1 MGVEPW
7 LTSVTLPTRTT
18 QTAHLPTRCLNKT
31 RKQMGTQSGLSP
43 VTHPHLRVP
52 RTPRQCPPQPPCV
65 SSLAESPGLG
75 VKRCRFE
82 AQLPPTQ
89 DQLCAE
95 NITGNAEHQGLLWK
109 GPPSVR
115 TRQEPKYNKRGL
127 KIRPLGEAPGKAA
140 ENPVVQTR
148 FQPETTATRRRAW
161 HECLQGLP
169 RCR

>member
-1 MGVEPW
+1 MRVEPW

-18 QTAHLPTRCLNKT
+18 QTAHLPTSCLNKT
-31 RKQMGTQSGLSP
+31 RKQMG
-43 VTHPHLRVP
+43 
-52 RTPRQCPPQPPCV
+52 RQHASSSPPQPPCV

-109 GPPSVR
+109 GPPSMR
-115 TRQEPKYNKRGL
+115 THWEPKYNKRGPKSQAARGGTREGCLVEPVSRLSL
-127 KIRPLGEAPGKAA
+127 KGCRNQTLRDAPGRALQA
-140 ENPVVQTR
+140 EG
-148 FQPETTATRRRAW
+148 QPGQRVGGGRHAVS
-161 HECLQGLP
+161 
-169 RCR
+169 